1 MCPRALKHFTSR
13 SNTDATPTREAL
25 PLKSRG
31 PRPSEHV
38 GRGGVRLIGIPS
50 THGTRACDID
60 EVSDVTGV
68 FNPETPLTRAAGHNL
83 RGSANL
89 AIAGLL
95 ARLGRF

>member
-68 FNPETPLTRAAGHNL
+68 FNPETPLTGHDL
-83 RGSANL
+83 RTSPTRL
-89 AIAGLL
+89 AGLL
-95 ARLGRF
+95 EGLDRF

>member
-38 GRGGVRLIGIPS
+38 GRGGVRLIARMGL
-50 THGTRACDID
+50 
-60 EVSDVTGV
+60 VLVTLTKSVTLRV
-68 FNPETPLTRAAGHNL
+68 F
-83 RGSANL
+83 
-89 AIAGLL
+89 
-95 ARLGRF
+95 